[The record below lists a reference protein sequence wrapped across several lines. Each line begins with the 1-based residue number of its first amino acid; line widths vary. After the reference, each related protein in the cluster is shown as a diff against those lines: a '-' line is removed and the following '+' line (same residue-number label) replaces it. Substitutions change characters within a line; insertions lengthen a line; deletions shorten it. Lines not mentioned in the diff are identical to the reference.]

1 MLTRPV
7 LDLGL
12 YLVTD
17 PVMTQRHGLLTTV
30 SAAIDG
36 GASVVQLRD
45 PDAGDDEV
53 VAMGRLVLTVT
64 RPAGVPLIINDR
76 AHLVAEIGA
85 DGAHIG
91 QGDLDAVEAR
101 RVVGPHASL
110 GLSCARVEEVER
122 AATLP
127 PGTLDYLGLGPV
139 WATPTKPDHDPAV
152 GLEGLRALAAA
163 SRLPSVAIGGIGL
176 DRAAEVMATG
186 VDGVAVV
193 SAVCAADDPRA
204 AAARLRAVVDG
215 GAA

>member
-30 SAAIDG
+30 SAAIGG

-76 AHLVAEIGA
+76 VHLVAEIGA

-91 QGDLDAVEAR
+91 QGDLDPVEAR

-127 PGTLDYLGLGPV
+127 RGTLDYLGLGPV

-163 SRLPSVAIGGIGL
+163 SRLPSVAIGGIDL
-176 DRAAEVMATG
+176 DRTPEVMATG